1 MSRSAA
7 YAALTGA
14 VVFWGGSFVATKVL
28 LRELSPAVMVTAR
41 FAIGCAVLA
50 ATLLLRRSFWLPR
63 RRDLAWAALLGA
75 IGVTF
80 HQWLQA
86 NGLLTSAASVSAW
99 IVATTPVFVA
109 VLGWLVLR
117 EKITVLRAVGILL
130 AAAGMSLIVSQG
142 DLAGLFAGRAWAPGD
157 GLVLVSAANWAVFTI
172 LSKHVI
178 DQPAVPPAKKDRPI
192 VLMFFVLAFGLL
204 FCLPWLA
211 MEGGVDTIW
220 SLSTEGWWALA
231 FLGIACS
238 GLAYIFWYAGLER
251 VDATQVGAFLY
262 LEPLVTSL
270 VAAPVLGE
278 PITASLL
285 TGGGGILLGLWLVN
299 RG

>member
-1 MSRSAA
+1 MSRAAA

-28 LRELSPAVMVTAR
+28 LRELSPAVMVTVR

-50 ATLLLRRSFWLPR
+50 ATLLVRRSFWIPH

-117 EKITVLRAVGILL
+117 EKITVPRAAGLFV
-130 AAAGMSLIVSQG
+130 AAAGMSLVVSHG
-142 DLAGLFAGRAWAPGD
+142 ALAGLLP
-157 GLVLVSAANWAVFTI
+157 
-172 LSKHVI
+172 
-178 DQPAVPPAKKDRPI
+178 RPD
-192 VLMFFVLAFGLL
+192 
-204 FCLPWLA
+204 W
-211 MEGGVDTIW
+211 
-220 SLSTEGWWALA
+220 
-231 FLGIACS
+231 
-238 GLAYIFWYAGLER
+238 
-251 VDATQVGAFLY
+251 
-262 LEPLVTSL
+262 
-270 VAAPVLGE
+270 
-278 PITASLL
+278 
-285 TGGGGILLGLWLVN
+285 
-299 RG
+299 